1 MASTSLSQLMGMGT
15 LSVKF
20 RAFRGVLAFA
30 EARLILGVV
39 GTWLVG
45 EPGFEPGTSSSR
57 TKRATGLRHSPIG
70 NMNYMLQNE
79 TVGIPGMV
87 YFGA

>member
-1 MASTSLSQLMGMGT
+1 M
-15 LSVKF
+15 KF
-20 RAFRGVLAFA
+20 RAFRGVLSEA
-30 EARLILGVV
+30 EAWLILGVAR
-39 GTWLVG
+39 TWLVG

-70 NMNYMLQNE
+70 NMNYMLLNE